1 MVTCIAAAFCWSA
14 CDSEESVEDAN
25 PSSVPTE
32 STAPPFA
39 RRTEATIGWPDIL
52 ALAAFLPA
60 AADVRLRDL
69 DDDPFEVEDHASEL
83 VGGGG
88 KSCATTVACDLG
100 ARWRTACS
108 SDWGSLSS

>member
-52 ALAAFLPA
+52 LALAAFLPA
-60 AADVRLRDL
+60 EAVVRLRDL
-69 DDDPFEVEDHASEL
+69 DDDAFEE
-83 VGGGG
+83 
-88 KSCATTVACDLG
+88 
-100 ARWRTACS
+100 
-108 SDWGSLSS
+108 